1 MKKIIL
7 LAAMI
12 ALSSCKKESQEPF
25 GKNTENATETYS
37 EGETAAAKTP
47 EDLGKEIFEG
57 KGNCI
62 SCHQVDQK
70 VIGPSIQEIA
80 KIYKDKKGDMVTFL
94 KGNGEPIVDPGQF
107 AVMKTNFPVTQAMS
121 DEELKAIETYIYS
134 HLK

>member
-1 MKKIIL
+1 MKKILFLSAIL
-7 LAAMI
+7 

-25 GKNTENATETYS
+25 GKKESTTETYS
-37 EGETAAAKTP
+37 EGETAEAKTP
-47 EDLGKEIFEG
+47 EELGKSIFEG
-57 KGNCI
+57 KGNCT

-80 KIYKDKKGDMVTFL
+80 KIYKDKNANIVTFL
-94 KGNGEPIVDPGQF
+94 KGNGEPIVDPSQF